1 MNMSQR
7 VDDLIF
13 ISEHLIRLLHKENVA
28 LVGQDNTTVA
38 ALLDEKDA
46 LCRAYEQR
54 ALVLSKFSD
63 ELRDEEIEQDRIE
76 LVRDMGAQIN
86 TLIEE
91 NANLLRAAIE
101 ANSLVMSLVAQA
113 VRETQ
118 SSAGTY
124 GANGD
129 VTHKTLKSPT
139 DVAVSYDQ
147 SL

>member
-1 MNMSQR
+1 MNMNQR
-7 VDDLIF
+7 VNDLIF
-13 ISEHLIRLLHKENVA
+13 ISEHLIQLLHKENLA
-28 LVGQDNTTVA
+28 LVGQDNATVE

-54 ALVLSKFSD
+54 ALVLSKFRD
-63 ELRDEEIEQDRIE
+63 ELQDEEIEQDRIE
-76 LVRDMGAQIN
+76 LVRDMGTQIN
-86 TLIEE
+86 VLIEQ
-91 NANLLRAAIE
+91 NADLLRAAIE

-124 GANGD
+124 GANGN
-129 VTHKTLKSPT
+129 VTQKTLKSPT
-139 DVAVSYDQ
+139 DVAISYDQ

>member
-1 MNMSQR
+1 MNMNQR
-7 VDDLIF
+7 VNDLIF
-13 ISEHLIRLLHKENVA
+13 ISEHLIQLLHKENLA
-28 LVGQDNTTVA
+28 LVGQDNATVE

-54 ALVLSKFSD
+54 ALVLSKFRD
-63 ELRDEEIEQDRIE
+63 ELQDEEIEQDRIE
-76 LVRDMGAQIN
+76 LVRDMGTQISV
-86 TLIEE
+86 LIEQ
-91 NANLLRAAIE
+91 NADLLRAAIE

-124 GANGD
+124 GATGN
-129 VTHKTLKSPT
+129 VTQKTLKSPT
-139 DVAVSYDQ
+139 DVAISYDQ